1 MRKLFVFFSAFFV
14 LSSAAGQDLR
24 DVVGVV
30 RPSYSAASEK
40 FLRDL
45 SKSLARDGYRTASKV
60 LESYADGGFGSGIV
74 FKNAADGKFY
84 VITNRHVVA
93 QAEVATIEFMPQ
105 NKPIVRY
112 KNCKIA
118 TIDYKTDLALI
129 ELPETAKFETVL
141 ELYEGN
147 LTEGTDVYTA
157 GFPGLGG
164 DPSWQLGKGI
174 ISNASVHMKEW
185 AISDS
190 TGVIQHTAQV
200 DPGSS
205 GGALLFKDERSQLG
219 YKIIGVNTWKVIER
233 ENTNFSIPVLLIKE
247 LVKNYNSKATPD
259 RNELI
264 NVAKKFA
271 KSVDEDY
278 KEIYPFI
285 SYAYIE
291 NITVKRFYELLNNI
305 SEPARKEV
313 GKHFGGG
320 MPIDGVLLGIADAI
334 CSNYSKRT
342 LQFSSIENYGNENA
356 EVLFLYGTKQV
367 STVWSADDGVWKL
380 KKFKNLKMDDLSKN
394 GFAKDYGYHAALFAG
409 TGIPLKA
416 NIKSDYSVALET
428 SYRYMIFG
436 ARVNFIKINDN
447 YEYSTIVN
455 GNWLSK
461 DTVDTRNTTAFNVY
475 LGLQLPVKIG
485 RFNIVPNIKGYAGA
499 GVYKYTNEDFFES
512 NTTETKTLLG
522 YGYSLGINFA
532 CQLKKYNYLILGLSY
547 RVANQVDPSESFDP
561 DFAGRTFEIQLGIGI

>member
-1 MRKLFVFFSAFFV
+1 M
-14 LSSAAGQDLR
+14 AGQALR

-30 RPSYSAASEK
+30 RPTYSTASET

-205 GGALLFKDERSQLG
+205 GGALLFKDERNQLG

-342 LQFSSIENYGNENA
+342 LQFSSVENYKNA
-356 EVLFLYGTKQV
+356 ENSADIVFLYGNQKINTTWIV
-367 STVWSADDGVWKL
+367 EDGVWKL
-380 KKFKNLKMDDLSKN
+380 KEFKRLNLNDLTQTGIVKN
-394 GFAKDYGYHAALFAG
+394 FRYNGIFLGAGLPLSENAKSHYSISYETAIEYFVYGYGASYGQYYHF
-409 TGIPLKA
+409 
-416 NIKSDYSVALET
+416 YET
-428 SYRYMIFG
+428 S
-436 ARVNFIKINDN
+436 NN
-447 YEYSTIVN
+447 N
-455 GNWLSK
+455 GETRMAT
-461 DTVDTRNTTAFNVY
+461 DTLTAFDVY
-475 LGLQLPVKIG
+475 MKFGFQLPIKVGKLYLM
-485 RFNIVPNIKGYAGA
+485 PNIKGYLCPLSLSL
-499 GVYKYTNEDFFES
+499 D
-512 NTTETKTLLG
+512 
-522 YGYSLGINFA
+522 YSAGINAGYKFSE
-532 CQLKKYNYLILGLSY
+532 KNYLILG
-547 RVANQVDPSESFDP
+547 ANFLQSSAVSIGFD
-561 DFAGRTFEIQLGIGI
+561 DAKKKARKRSVLEFNLGITF